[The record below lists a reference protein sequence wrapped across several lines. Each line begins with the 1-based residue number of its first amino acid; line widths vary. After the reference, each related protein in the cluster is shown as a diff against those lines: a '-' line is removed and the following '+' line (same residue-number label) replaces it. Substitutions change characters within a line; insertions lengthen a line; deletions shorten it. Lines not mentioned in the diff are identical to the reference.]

1 MSKLTLT
8 KRNYKEY
15 SIANVSS
22 MSPQA
27 FGELLSNELY
37 SMVLVDVLSI
47 LMQHFKDKE
56 EYLYC
61 YHVQSWYDEHNII

>member
-8 KRNYKEY
+8 KRNYLEY

-22 MSPQA
+22 MSPQS
-27 FGELLSNELY
+27 FGELLSNEMY
-37 SMVLVDVLSI
+37 SMVLVDILKI
-47 LMQHFKDKE
+47 LMSYFKEIE

-61 YHVQSWYDEHNII
+61 YHIQSWMDEHNII